1 MSESPFDDPIEPTSF
16 DLIVIGTGLPES
28 VIAAAASTSGKTVLQ
43 LDPNDSYGSHF
54 ASHTL
59 DDLTSFVNSHATPP
73 PSTAGVTSSEG
84 DYTTLDLNPRSLY
97 SHIETANYAPEILA
111 EHSRRFLIDIGGPR
125 VLFCADKA
133 IELILKLGVGSYLN
147 FKAVDGN
154 LIWDES
160 SGGLCNVPDSR
171 AAIFKDKGMSLKEKN
186 QLMRFFKLVQQH
198 LAAAAS
204 DGEQDNESSKISE
217 EDLETPFV
225 DFLTTRLPHKIKSI
239 ILYSIAM
246 VDYDQDNPK
255 VYKSILKTRDG
266 ISRLALYQKSVGRF
280 PDANG
285 AFLYPMYG
293 HGELSQA
300 FCRRAAVKGC
310 LQVLRR
316 PVISLLMDKD
326 SGQYKG
332 VRLVSGQD
340 LLSHRLVMDPT
351 FTVPLP
357 PASSPPDLPKESLK
371 GDKRMVAR
379 GICITTRSL
388 KPDISNLLLV
398 YPPRSLFSEQDTSV
412 RAIQI
417 RGGTDGGGLAVCPSS
432 MFVLYFSALCDD
444 AEQGK
449 RLLHAAMN
457 ALLTLP
463 VSGNLE
469 SGSTVQSEDAELKA
483 TLLWSMLYIQEIT
496 TGQYEH
502 LISTP
507 MPDGNLNY
515 DDLLDETVLLF
526 QKMYPDEAFFPETP
540 SLPENPE
547 EDIEGLSLE
556 D

>member
-28 VIAAAASTSGKTVLQ
+28 VIAAAASTAGKTVLQ
-43 LDPNDSYGSHF
+43 LDPNTSYGTHF
-54 ASHTL
+54 ASHSL
-59 DDLTSFVNSHATPP
+59 DDLTSFLNSHAT
-73 PSTAGVTSSEG
+73 STTSTTSET
-84 DYTTLDLNPRSLY
+84 DYTTLNLNPRSLY

-111 EHSRRFLIDIGGPR
+111 QHSRRFLIDLGGPR

-133 IELILKLGVGSYLN
+133 IELILKSGVGSYLN

-154 LIWDES
+154 FIWDET

-171 AAIFKDKGMSLKEKN
+171 AAIFKDKSLSLKEKN

-198 LAAAAS
+198 LAAS
-204 DGEQDNESSKISE
+204 DGEDGESSKISE
-217 EDLETPFV
+217 EDLERPFV
-225 DFLTTRLPHKIKSI
+225 DFLRTRLPPKMKSI

-246 VDYDQDNPK
+246 VDYDQDNSE
-255 VYKSILKTRDG
+255 VCKSILKTRDG
-266 ISRLALYQKSVGRF
+266 ISCLALYQKSVGRF

-316 PVISLLMDKD
+316 PVIALLMDKD
-326 SGQYKG
+326 SGHYKG
-332 VRLVSGQD
+332 VRLVSGQN
-340 LLSHRLVMDPT
+340 LFSHQLVLDPT

-357 PASSPPDLPKESLK
+357 PASSRPDLPRESLK
-371 GDKRMVAR
+371 DDKRKVAR
-379 GICITTRSL
+379 GICITTSSL
-388 KPDISNLLLV
+388 KPDISNFLLV
-398 YPPRSLFSEQDTSV
+398 YPPRSLFSEQDTSI
-412 RAIQI
+412 RAVQI

-432 MFVLYFSALCDD
+432 MFVLYVSALCDD

-463 VSGNLE
+463 VSGNIE
-469 SGSTVQSEDAELKA
+469 SGCTVQSVDAELKPS
-483 TLLWSMLYIQEIT
+483 LLWSMLYIQEIT
-496 TGQYEH
+496 MGQYEH
-502 LISTP
+502 LLSTP

-526 QKMYPDEAFFPETP
+526 QKMYPDEAFFPEAP
-540 SLPENPE
+540 SSPENLE
-547 EDIEGLSLE
+547 EDIKGLSLE

>member
-1 MSESPFDDPIEPTSF
+1 MSESTFEEPIEPTSF

-28 VIAAAASTSGKTVLQ
+28 VIAAAASTAGKTVLQ
-43 LDPNDSYGSHF
+43 LDPKDSYGSHF

-59 DDLTSFVNSHATPP
+59 DDLISFLNSHAAP
-73 PSTAGVTSSEG
+73 PSTAGGAVSDD
-84 DYTTLDLNPRSLY
+84 DYATLELNRCSLY
-97 SHIETANYAPEILA
+97 SHIETANYAPEVLV
-111 EHSRRFLIDIGGPR
+111 EHSRRFLIDVGGPR

-133 IELILKLGVGSYLN
+133 IELIVKSGVGAYLN

-154 LIWDES
+154 FIWDES
-160 SGGLCNVPDSR
+160 SGGLCSVPDSR
-171 AAIFKDKGMSLKEKN
+171 AAIFKDKSLSLKEKN

-198 LAAAAS
+198 LAAS
-204 DGEQDNESSKISE
+204 DGEDNESSRISE
-217 EDLETPFV
+217 EDLESPFV
-225 DFLTTRLPHKIKSI
+225 DFLTTRLPPKIKSI

-246 VDYDQDNPK
+246 EDYDQDTSK
-255 VYKSILKTRDG
+255 VCRSILKTRDG
-266 ISRLALYQKSVGRF
+266 ILRLAIYQKSIGRF
-280 PDANG
+280 QDANG
-285 AFLYPMYG
+285 AFLYPIYG

-316 PVISLLMDKD
+316 PVVALLMDKN

-332 VRLVSGQD
+332 VRLVSGQN
-340 LLSHRLVMDPT
+340 LLSHQLVLDPT

-357 PASSPPDLPKESLK
+357 PASSQPNAPNESLK
-371 GDKRMVAR
+371 GDKRKVAR

-388 KPDISNLLLV
+388 KPDVSNLLLV

-412 RAIQI
+412 RAIQL
-417 RGGTDGGGLAVCPSS
+417 RGGTNGGGLAVCPSS

-449 RLLHAAMN
+449 WLLHAAMN

-463 VSGNLE
+463 VSGNVE
-469 SGSTVQSEDAELKA
+469 CGSTDQSEDAEQKS

-496 TGQYEH
+496 MGQYEP

-515 DDLLDETVLLF
+515 DDLLDETVSIF
-526 QKMYPDEAFFPETP
+526 QKIYPDEAFFPETP
-540 SLPENPE
+540 SPENPD
-547 EDIEGLSLE
+547 EDIEGPSLE

>member
-1 MSESPFDDPIEPTSF
+1 MSDSTFEEKPIEPTFF

-28 VIAAAASTSGKTVLQ
+28 VIAAAASTAGKTVLQ
-43 LDPNDSYGSHF
+43 IDPNDFYGSHF
-54 ASHTL
+54 ASHRL
-59 DDLTSFVNSHATPP
+59 DDLTSFLNSHANP
-73 PSTAGVTSSEG
+73 PSTASVTTSDG
-84 DYTTLDLNPRSLY
+84 DYTALELNRCSLY
-97 SHIETANYAPEILA
+97 SHVEAANYAPEILA
-111 EHSRRFLIDIGGPR
+111 EHSRGFHIDVSGPR

-133 IELILKLGVGSYLN
+133 IELVLKSGLGLYLD

-154 LIWDES
+154 IIWDES
-160 SGGLCNVPDSR
+160 NGGLCNVPDSR
-171 AAIFKDKGMSLKEKN
+171 AAIFKDKSLSLKEKN

-198 LAAAAS
+198 LAAS
-204 DGEQDNESSKISE
+204 DGEDDESSRISE
-217 EDLETPFV
+217 EDLESPFV
-225 DFLTTRLPHKIKSI
+225 DFLNTRLLPNIKSI

-246 VDYDQDNPK
+246 VDYDQDNSK
-255 VYKSILKTRDG
+255 VCKSILKTRDG
-266 ISRLALYQKSVGRF
+266 MSRLALYQKSVGRF
-280 PDANG
+280 PNANG

-310 LQVLRR
+310 VQVLRR
-316 PVISLLMDKD
+316 PVVALLMDKD

-332 VRLVSGQD
+332 VRIVSGQN
-340 LLSHRLVMDPT
+340 LLSHQLVLDPT

-357 PASSPPDLPKESLK
+357 VASSQLNLPNESVK
-371 GDKRMVAR
+371 GDKRKVAR

-398 YPPRSLFSEQDTSV
+398 YPPRSLFPEQDTSI
-412 RAIQI
+412 RAIQL
-417 RGGTDGGGLAVCPSS
+417 RGGTDAGGLAVCPSN

-444 AEQGK
+444 AEHGK

-469 SGSTVQSEDAELKA
+469 SGSTVQSEDTELKP

-496 TGQYEH
+496 MGRYEH

-515 DDLLDETVLLF
+515 DDLLDETVSLF
-526 QKMYPDEAFFPETP
+526 QKLYPDEAFFPETP
-540 SLPENPE
+540 SNPE
-547 EDIEGLSLE
+547 EDNEEPSLE